1 MGGELG
7 EGRING
13 RESGEGRI
21 NERETGREKYE
32 NLSLHFFSKLKK
44 SF

>member
-13 RESGEGRI
+13 RETGEGRI
-21 NERETGREKYE
+21 NERETGREKDE